1 MKPSAK
7 PISSPGRTEKF
18 PPPLMRFLRSNV
30 GSKSRG
36 RRSSPM
42 MFMRKKNNATTAHE
56 TQEPSSPKV
65 TCIGQVRVRR
75 SSTRRRKRRCAS
87 TRRRCCWFR
96 AALFCP
102 WFRRKNKPNFYPIF
116 QRWVS
121 FFQGGFR
128 RKPKIRIDSP
138 PPPPRETPFHGRAE
152 ISNPDTQVAAAA
164 AVHDDDEE
172 ATAKAFIP
180 SNSSPPKNALLLTRC
195 RSAPYRSTSLASR
208 FWGSPLRND
217 ENLKE
222 EEEEEEEED
231 EEHSTKPNNGGKAVE
246 IEKPTSQRVSV
257 SDQDP
262 SGGLEFEEDE
272 EFVQNIENSTTERI
286 TKSAIIE
293 REKAGDDED
302 GLGSSSRPLILTRC
316 KSEPSRTAEK
326 MNPEIGFWK
335 KRRLGIPDSC
345 LPNTIHDI

>member
-36 RRSSPM
+36 RSRASPM
-42 MFMRKKNNATTAHE
+42 MFMRKKNNATAIE

-75 SSTRRRKRRCAS
+75 SSTRRRKRS
-87 TRRRCCWFR
+87 GTPTRRRCRWIR

-102 WFRRKNKPNFYPIF
+102 CFRKKFKPNCSPIF

-121 FFQGGFR
+121 YFQCGFR
-128 RKPKIRIDSP
+128 RKPKIRTNS
-138 PPPPRETPFHGRAE
+138 PPRETPFHGGFQ
-152 ISNPDTQVAAAA
+152 ISNPETQVVA
-164 AVHDDDEE
+164 AVDSGDEE
-172 ATAKAFIP
+172 EETAEAFIS

-208 FWGSPLRND
+208 FWGSPLRNE
-217 ENLKE
+217 ENQE
-222 EEEEEEEED
+222 EEEEKEQ
-231 EEHSTKPNNGGKAVE
+231 STKPNNGGKTVE
-246 IEKPTSQRVSV
+246 IEKPTSQRASV

-272 EFVQNIENSTTERI
+272 EFTKNIIDEHSTTERI
-286 TKSAIIE
+286 IKSANIKRDKTGE
-293 REKAGDDED
+293 EEE
-302 GLGSSSRPLILTRC
+302 GLGNSSRPLILTRC

-326 MNPEIGFWK
+326 MNPEVGFWK

-345 LPNTIHDI
+345 LSNNS

>member
-36 RRSSPM
+36 RSRSSPM
-42 MFMRKKNNATTAHE
+42 MFMRKKNAAAAAAIE

-75 SSTRRRKRRCAS
+75 SSTRRRSRRS
-87 TRRRCCWFR
+87 GVPTRRRCRWIR

-102 WFRRKNKPNFYPIF
+102 CFRRKSKPNSSPTVF

-121 FFQGGFR
+121 FFGFR
-128 RKPKIRIDSP
+128 RKPKIRKNS
-138 PPPPRETPFHGRAE
+138 PPRETDFHGGVKNSDQNSDPETEVA
-152 ISNPDTQVAAAA
+152 VAA
-164 AVHDDDEE
+164 VDDDEK
-172 ATAKAFIP
+172 TAKVLI
-180 SNSSPPKNALLLTRC
+180 SSDCSPPKNALLLTRC

-208 FWGSPLRND
+208 FWGSPMRNE
-217 ENLKE
+217 ENQE
-222 EEEEEEEED
+222 EEEQ
-231 EEHSTKPNNGGKAVE
+231 STKPNNGGKTVG
-246 IEKPTSQRVSV
+246 IEKPTSQRASV

-272 EFVQNIENSTTERI
+272 EFVKNIEDSIRERI
-286 TKSAIIE
+286 IKSASVE
-293 REKAGDDED
+293 RIKTGEEEGP
-302 GLGSSSRPLILTRC
+302 GSSSRPLILTRC

-326 MNPEIGFWK
+326 MNPEVGFWK

-345 LPNTIHDI
+345 LPNNL

>member
-102 WFRRKNKPNFYPIF
+102 WFLRKNKPNSSPIF

-152 ISNPDTQVAAAA
+152 ISNPDTQVAA

-222 EEEEEEEED
+222 EEEEEED
-231 EEHSTKPNNGGKAVE
+231 EEHSTKPNNSGKAVE
-246 IEKPTSQRVSV
+246 IEKPTSQRASV

-293 REKAGDDED
+293 REKAGDED

>member
-7 PISSPGRTEKF
+7 PISSPGRAEKF

-42 MFMRKKNNATTAHE
+42 MFMRKKNAAATAIE

-75 SSTRRRKRRCAS
+75 SSTRRRRRSGAS
-87 TRRRCCWFR
+87 TRRRCRWIR

-102 WFRRKNKPNFYPIF
+102 CFRRKIKPNSSPIF
-116 QRWVS
+116 QKWVS
-121 FFQGGFR
+121 FFQVGFR
-128 RKPKIRIDSP
+128 RKPKVRKNS
-138 PPPPRETPFHGRAE
+138 PPREATFHGGVQ
-152 ISNPDTQVAAAA
+152 ISNPETRVVA
-164 AVHDDDEE
+164 VVDGGDDDDDDEE
-172 ATAKAFIP
+172 EVTAKVLIP
-180 SNSSPPKNALLLTRC
+180 CNSSPPKNALLLTRC

-217 ENLKE
+217 ENQE
-222 EEEEEEEED
+222 EEEEEEEQ
-231 EEHSTKPNNGGKAVE
+231 STKPNNGGKTVE
-246 IEKPTSQRVSV
+246 IEKPTSQRASV

-272 EFVQNIENSTTERI
+272 EFVKNIENSITERI
-286 TKSAIIE
+286 IKSANIE
-293 REKAGDDED
+293 REKTGEEE
-302 GLGSSSRPLILTRC
+302 GIGSSSRPLILTRC

-326 MNPEIGFWK
+326 MNPEVGFWK

-345 LPNTIHDI
+345 LPNNL

>member
-36 RRSSPM
+36 RSRASPM
-42 MFMRKKNNATTAHE
+42 MFMRRKTNATAIE

-75 SSTRRRKRRCAS
+75 ATTRRRKRS
-87 TRRRCCWFR
+87 GTPTRRRRCRWTR

-102 WFRRKNKPNFYPIF
+102 CFRKKFKPNSSPIF
-116 QRWVS
+116 QRLVS
-121 FFQGGFR
+121 FFQCGFR
-128 RKPKIRIDSP
+128 RKPKVRTNS
-138 PPPPRETPFHGRAE
+138 PPRETPFHGGVE
-152 ISNPDTQVAAAA
+152 ISNTEIQVVAA
-164 AVHDDDEE
+164 VDNDEE
-172 ATAKAFIP
+172 EEEETAEALIS

-208 FWGSPLRND
+208 FWGSPLKNE
-217 ENLKE
+217 ENQEEKE
-222 EEEEEEEED
+222 EEKEKEQ
-231 EEHSTKPNNGGKAVE
+231 STKPNNGGKTVE
-246 IEKPTSQRVSV
+246 IEKPTSQRASV

-272 EFVQNIENSTTERI
+272 EFAKNIDEHSIPERI
-286 TKSAIIE
+286 VTSANIK
-293 REKAGDDED
+293 REKTGEEEEA
-302 GLGSSSRPLILTRC
+302 LGSSSRPLILTRC

-326 MNPEIGFWK
+326 MNPEVGFWK

-345 LPNTIHDI
+345 LPNNL

>member
-36 RRSSPM
+36 RSRASPM
-42 MFMRKKNNATTAHE
+42 MFMRRKNNATAIE

-75 SSTRRRKRRCAS
+75 SSTRRRKRSGTR
-87 TRRRCCWFR
+87 TRRRCRWIR
-96 AALFCP
+96 AARCCP
-102 WFRRKNKPNFYPIF
+102 CFRKKFKPNSSPIF
-116 QRWVS
+116 QRLVS
-121 FFQGGFR
+121 FFQCGFR
-128 RKPKIRIDSP
+128 RKPKVRTNS
-138 PPPPRETPFHGRAE
+138 PPREPPFRGGVE
-152 ISNPDTQVAAAA
+152 ISNKEIQVVAA
-164 AVHDDDEE
+164 VDDDDAEE
-172 ATAKAFIP
+172 EEETAEALIS

-208 FWGSPLRND
+208 FWGSPLKNE
-217 ENLKE
+217 ENQEETE
-222 EEEEEEEED
+222 EEEKEKEQ
-231 EEHSTKPNNGGKAVE
+231 STKPNNGGKTVE
-246 IEKPTSQRVSV
+246 IEKPTSQRASV

-262 SGGLEFEEDE
+262 SGGLEFEENE
-272 EFVQNIENSTTERI
+272 EFAKNIDEHSVPERI
-286 TKSAIIE
+286 VKSANIKQ
-293 REKAGDDED
+293 EKTGEEEEEV
-302 GLGSSSRPLILTRC
+302 LGSSSRPLILTRC

-326 MNPEIGFWK
+326 MNPEVGLFWK

-345 LPNTIHDI
+345 LPNNS